1 MTRVEHVGNRVY
13 IQRNILSVK
22 KQIKQHGIWKGL
34 AVANKV
40 NSFHFEQGWH
50 LGNRVEFRAAADVD
64 EFVKN
69 CLPYIDKELGNRVVF
84 FDIKE

>member
-40 NSFHFEQGWH
+40 NSFHFEQGW
-50 LGNRVEFRAAADVD
+50 R
-64 EFVKN
+64 
-69 CLPYIDKELGNRVVF
+69 I
-84 FDIKE
+84 